1 MMNLILWR
9 HAEAQDTSPDIERIL
24 TAKGRK
30 QAEKMAAWLKSQ
42 LPSDTQILVS
52 PAVRAQQTAQ
62 TLSEQFTTLAE
73 LAPGAS
79 ADQLLVATN
88 WPIAK
93 GTVLVVG
100 HQPSLGMAAAKALTG
115 KADYWSV
122 KKGAIW
128 WLSSR
133 VRGDERQTVLHAV
146 LSPDMLDTI

>member
-52 PAVRAQQTAQ
+52 PAARAQQTAQ

-79 ADQLLVATN
+79 ADQLLGAAN

-128 WLSSR
+128 WLCSR

-146 LSPDMLDTI
+146 FSPDMLDTI